1 MSKMSDYLEGQL
13 RAHIFRTQ
21 TFAKPSALYLALHTA
36 DPLDDASGAEANYTG
51 YARVARA
58 PLDANWTAVSATDG
72 VTDNA
77 AAVTFGIC
85 TAGSNTVTHFAVWDA
100 ASAGNMLVHGALTI
114 SQVIAVGVTPTFPL
128 GSIDITF
135 Q

>member
-1 MSKMSDYLEGQL
+1 MAKMSDYLEGQL
-13 RAHIFRTQ
+13 RAHIFRTASF
-21 TFAKPSALYLALHTA
+21 TKPAGLFVALHTA

-58 PLDANWTAVSATDG
+58 PLDANWTAASATDG
-72 VTDNA
+72 LTDNA
-77 AAVTFGIC
+77 AVVTFGIC
-85 TAGSNTVTHFAVWDA
+85 TAGSNTVTHFAIWDA
-100 ASAGNMLVHGALTI
+100 ISAGNMICHGVLTV
-114 SQVIAVGVTPTFPL
+114 SQVINVGVTPVFPI